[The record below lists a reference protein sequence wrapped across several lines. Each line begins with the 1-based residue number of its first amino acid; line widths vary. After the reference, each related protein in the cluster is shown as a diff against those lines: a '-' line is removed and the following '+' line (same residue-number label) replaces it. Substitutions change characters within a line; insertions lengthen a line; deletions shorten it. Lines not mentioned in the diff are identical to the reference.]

1 MAYFTDFGTYIRS
14 ASNVEDQ
21 IKKIDQSISALLD
34 SMLDSAT
41 KSGMMEYEMDSGQS
55 RVKVKYR
62 NPDQINKTI
71 AGLQAYRTTLVN
83 EINGQQ
89 MSRLIHGGIV

>member
-34 SMLDSAT
+34 SMLDSAA

-71 AGLQAYRTTLVN
+71 AGLQAYRTALVN

-89 MSRLIHGGIV
+89 MSRLIHGGII

>member
-34 SMLDSAT
+34 SMLDSAA

-71 AGLQAYRTTLVN
+71 AGLQAYRTALVN